1 MHLSVITFSF
11 VAQQCCAGDTQMNSS
26 ELSGDAVAV
35 IPFIIGQL
43 NKNYLISE
51 PPAYLARDDR

>member
-1 MHLSVITFSF
+1 
-11 VAQQCCAGDTQMNSS
+11 MNSS